1 MRDTEAGDE
10 LWTTIAG
17 VDCASGFLIWLRIEF
32 ARERELERPSGGGD
46 RRRGEMGQRGVLS
59 PELGPEFDFVGWG
72 ALIESLGVDVEVG

>member
-1 MRDTEAGDE
+1 MRDTDAGEE

-17 VDCASGFLIWLRIEF
+17 VDCASGFLIWFRIEF

-59 PELGPEFDFVGWG
+59 PELGPELGFVGCDP
-72 ALIESLGVDVEVG
+72 LMESLGVEVEVG